1 MHEIPY
7 LNLRGI
13 HDNIKEELDQAYREV
28 MDREWFIGGEA
39 DRRFEQEFAAYCGAK
54 ACVGTGNGLDA
65 IRLILLAYGIGEGD
79 EVIVPA
85 NTFIA
90 TVLAITY
97 VGAKPVFV
105 DADANTYTMDLTR
118 VEEKITART
127 KAIVVVHLYGR
138 AVDVA
143 PIRDLVKQH
152 DIKIIEDAAQAHGA
166 AVHGLK
172 VGKIGDAA
180 ACTDCP

>member
-1 MHEIPY
+1 MHEISY

-13 HDNIKEELDQAYREV
+13 HENIEEELDQAYREV
-28 MDREWFIGGEA
+28 MDRQWFIGGEA

-105 DADANTYTMDLTR
+105 DADADT
-118 VEEKITART
+118 
-127 KAIVVVHLYGR
+127 
-138 AVDVA
+138 
-143 PIRDLVKQH
+143 
-152 DIKIIEDAAQAHGA
+152 
-166 AVHGLK
+166 
-172 VGKIGDAA
+172 
-180 ACTDCP
+180 